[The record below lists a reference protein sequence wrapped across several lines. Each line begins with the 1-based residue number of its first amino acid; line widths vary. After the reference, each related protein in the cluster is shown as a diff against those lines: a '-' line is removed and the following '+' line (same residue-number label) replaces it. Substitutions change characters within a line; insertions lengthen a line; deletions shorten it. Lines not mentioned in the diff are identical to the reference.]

1 MTTPITD
8 SQETISSADFGQFLA
23 DLKHQINSNTI
34 DTNIFDIEALKKQ
47 IEVLEA
53 KLTSAKENARD
64 ITKEEFELEL
74 AASHAAEI
82 VHVSKDIFGVPP
94 KDENEIEWK
103 MIWKAKTASMI
114 NSVDKLENNTAYFG
128 HMVKKNWK
136 DLKASDFFADKDKG
150 KNSAPDTENTNWTK
164 YLDHGELVDV
174 AKGKSQVDIYR
185 KELITNLA
193 LIENGRALGQLIAKK
208 GIFGE
213 DDVAMAEFAFTAIK
227 SALQIPQLAIAELD
241 KDHAKKSFATLVE
254 TEFKTDFAQ
263 SEIKKL
269 LTNSTLDENVANL
282 KFTGHKGRPGTE
294 DKLVDNF
301 KTKLTEFK
309 AALTSQLAEL
319 DKELEGLEE
328 KKIKDQTAL
337 NTSKEAAKA
346 ARKDFETA
354 ETNLA
359 SKTQTLSEVNQEFI
373 SASEK
378 VDSSQ
383 GKYDALTLEKQ
394 NEQANLEQLKLKS
407 AKENKELEGLVS
419 SIHDNKLKATALNAE
434 IESAEVKLEQLNDS
448 LQEKKTKLDGIIWS
462 NKELQ
467 NKPVV
472 IKLNEQIKEAEEE
485 VASAQHKVDLLKS
498 GKDALQSEISKI
510 ETEKRQLVQTVET
523 LASNIANSEGHLKQL
538 DTQLISSENQLTA
551 DKQALEL
558 KRSQLDV
565 AKSEFDVANNEA
577 ESKKSI
583 VNSKQA
589 DENDH
594 NDTLKQTVEDLAK
607 KNDQKLS
614 LNTDIE
620 TIETNHLNKFDKLGK
635 YSEAADAG
643 MRVLSVGTNITSLV
657 KWHSKDIDRE
667 KDPEGA
673 IAQDIGLAST
683 YMGLVQDGM
692 DGFAEMS
699 KFFDAAKGLKNLQA
713 GLGAGSAVV
722 GVGPQ
727 IASLAQAIMSIE
739 NAPDEYK
746 AHYIGEA
753 VMQGA
758 NLVMGITVATL
769 TAKAAIAGTTVS
781 SAVPV
786 LGVIASLA
794 SAINPVQWAAF
805 EQSKE
810 HINDVDAKT
819 DKSKSAY
826 ETSAQYLTELL
837 EDIHETD
844 VGFYAASTTVGVI
857 GGIGTT
863 AAVASGVGA
872 PVALVVAFITAG
884 LQGML
889 EGLKQVHLDK
899 VAGDMAEKIRAFNEG
914 VAGFFDQSFEH
925 STDKALSDFVD
936 DAKRFIDKGYDSVS
950 GLGSVQMTASD
961 LELAGLSGVGGELK
975 QTQKHFSGFIEKAD
989 LETGEWNRE
998 EIKIDASQGVIERAN
1013 VNGAATGKDNMLT
1026 FVTPMAAAGNEN
1038 ISTEHVSK
1046 NRYET
1051 TINISNLK
1059 GWTIKDGG
1067 DNTTFDLD
1075 NIVTKAQSF
1084 RSQEELI
1091 DIPLSIEANAGDDNF
1106 LMSDITGRI
1115 TETDRTGIF
1124 DGGSGKDSATYANL
1138 KHLEQGIQV
1147 SVNEYGNIQVAK
1159 TIDSDARIYLDKIEK
1174 YEVSRGKKTEL
1185 VEYRYI
1191 ESGKLGES
1199 VVLYDEFKDI
1209 ELLAGSDLDDN
1220 FDIADYNGAFLVA
1233 GRDGDDSFI
1242 LAQEQA
1248 ALGGKGDDTFTLAGD
1263 IELPQNDENALPK
1276 FAEVVGGE
1284 GDDKIIL
1291 SHSWSEQAFKFG
1303 ALYAVAEEFLAQNDG
1318 LRKNLL
1324 SSTNGTEKMEDVT
1337 VALIANMLGKEND
1350 VSSSFL
1356 AFSEIEE
1363 VQWDT
1368 TAIHDVLGT
1377 AIGPKVD
1384 LADYDL
1390 AARAFLNRSTE
1401 NDYQGLVTYDFSSQ
1415 TSEAFEIRGTANND
1429 GIIGSAYSDLIYGGD
1444 GDDKLN
1450 GQEGINILIGGSGA
1464 DEFVFDFSG
1473 TSEDLVKLIDFDLN
1487 SESQDFGTQA
1497 LNDVFTFNLGSKT
1510 LKDIQIF
1517 SSDGQQSKDLIFGIG
1532 ESAVKIEN
1540 FYTDGYAGNGS
1551 VGSANQSFVFTSD
1564 VSETKTYGYSELDH
1578 LFGDSYTEF
1587 LKTEQG
1593 SQFDEGT
1600 SYYAI
1605 A

>member
-8 SQETISSADFGQFLA
+8 AKETLSSADFGQFLA

-53 KLTSAKENARD
+53 KLTSAKENARE

-150 KNSAPDTENTNWTK
+150 RDSASDTENTNWTK

-213 DDVAMAEFAFTAIK
+213 DYVAMAEFAFTAIK

-241 KDHAKKSFATLVE
+241 KDHAKKSFAALVE

-263 SEIKKL
+263 SEIKEL
-269 LTNSTLDENVANL
+269 LTNSTLDESVANL

-309 AALTSQLAEL
+309 AALKSQLEEL

-346 ARKDFETA
+346 AREDFEAA

-359 SKTQTLSEVNQEFI
+359 SKTQTFSEVNQEFI

-383 GKYDALTLEKQ
+383 GKYDTLTLEKQ
-394 NEQANLEQLKLKS
+394 NEQANLDQLKIKS
-407 AKENKELEGLVS
+407 AEENKKLEGLVS
-419 SIHDNKLKATALNAE
+419 SINDNKLKVTALNAE
-434 IESAEVKLEQLNDS
+434 IESAEVKLEQLKDS
-448 LQEKKTKLDGIIWS
+448 LQEKKIKLDGTWS
-462 NKELQ
+462 NEELQ

-472 IKLNEQIKEAEEE
+472 IKLKEQFKEAEAE
-485 VASAQHKVDLLKS
+485 VANAQNKVDLLKS
-498 GKDALQSEISKI
+498 DKGALQSEISKI
-510 ETEKRQLVQTVET
+510 EAVKLPLVQTVKT

-551 DKQALEL
+551 DKQELEL
-558 KRSQLDV
+558 KRTQLDV
-565 AKSEFDVANNEA
+565 AESEFDIANNDA

-589 DENDH
+589 DANNL
-594 NDTLKQTVEDLAK
+594 NDTFEQTVEDLAE

-620 TIETNHLNKFDKLGK
+620 TIEKNHLNKFDKLGK
-635 YSEAADAG
+635 FSEVADAG
-643 MRVLSVGTNITSLV
+643 MRVLSVSTNITSLV

-667 KDPEGA
+667 KNPEGA
-673 IAQDIGLAST
+673 LAQDIGLAST

-699 KFFDAAKGLKNLQA
+699 KFFDATKGMKNIQS

-727 IASLAQAIMSIE
+727 IASLAMAIKSIE

-753 VMQGA
+753 VTQGA

-786 LGVIASLA
+786 LGIIASLA

-826 ETSAQYLTELL
+826 ETSAEYLTELL
-837 EDIHETD
+837 EDIHDTD

-872 PVALVVAFITAG
+872 PVALVIAGITAG

-925 STDKALSDFVD
+925 STDKVLSDFVD

-975 QTQKHFSGFIEKAD
+975 QTQKHFSGYIEKAD
-989 LETGEWNRE
+989 LATGEWDRE
-998 EIKIDASQGVIERAN
+998 EIKIDASQGVIEREN

-1138 KHLEQGIQV
+1138 KHLEQGIEV

-1159 TIDSDARIYLDKIEK
+1159 TIDSDARIYLDKIGE

-1220 FDIADYNGAFLVA
+1220 FDITNYNGAFLVA
-1233 GRDGDDSFI
+1233 GRDGDDSFT
-1242 LAQEQA
+1242 LAQEHA

-1263 IELPQNDENALPK
+1263 IELPQNDENTLPK

-1284 GDDKIIL
+1284 GHDKIIL

-1303 ALYAVAEEFLAQNDG
+1303 ALYAVAEEFLVQNDD

-1324 SSTNGTEKMEDVT
+1324 SSTNGTEKMEDVS

-1390 AARAFLNRSTE
+1390 AARAFLNRSIKD
-1401 NDYQGLVTYDFSSQ
+1401 DYQGLVTYDFSSQ

-1429 GIIGSAYSDLIYGGD
+1429 GIIGSAHSDLIYGGD
-1444 GDDKLN
+1444 GNDKLN
-1450 GQEGINILIGGSGA
+1450 GKEGINILIGGSGA

-1473 TSEDLVKLIDFDLN
+1473 TSEDLVKLIDFDLIG
-1487 SESQDFGTQA
+1487 ESPDFGTQA

-1564 VSETKTYGYSELDH
+1564 VSETKTYGYSELDQ
-1578 LFGDSYTEF
+1578 LFGDSYTQF

-1600 SYYAI
+1600 SYYAV

>member
-1 MTTPITD
+1 
-8 SQETISSADFGQFLA
+8 
-23 DLKHQINSNTI
+23 
-34 DTNIFDIEALKKQ
+34 
-47 IEVLEA
+47 
-53 KLTSAKENARD
+53 
-64 ITKEEFELEL
+64 
-74 AASHAAEI
+74 
-82 VHVSKDIFGVPP
+82 
-94 KDENEIEWK
+94 
-103 MIWKAKTASMI
+103 
-114 NSVDKLENNTAYFG
+114 
-128 HMVKKNWK
+128 
-136 DLKASDFFADKDKG
+136 
-150 KNSAPDTENTNWTK
+150 
-164 YLDHGELVDV
+164 
-174 AKGKSQVDIYR
+174 
-185 KELITNLA
+185 
-193 LIENGRALGQLIAKK
+193 
-208 GIFGE
+208 
-213 DDVAMAEFAFTAIK
+213 
-227 SALQIPQLAIAELD
+227 
-241 KDHAKKSFATLVE
+241 
-254 TEFKTDFAQ
+254 
-263 SEIKKL
+263 
-269 LTNSTLDENVANL
+269 
-282 KFTGHKGRPGTE
+282 
-294 DKLVDNF
+294 
-301 KTKLTEFK
+301 
-309 AALTSQLAEL
+309 
-319 DKELEGLEE
+319 
-328 KKIKDQTAL
+328 
-337 NTSKEAAKA
+337 
-346 ARKDFETA
+346 
-354 ETNLA
+354 
-359 SKTQTLSEVNQEFI
+359 
-373 SASEK
+373 
-378 VDSSQ
+378 
-383 GKYDALTLEKQ
+383 
-394 NEQANLEQLKLKS
+394 
-407 AKENKELEGLVS
+407 
-419 SIHDNKLKATALNAE
+419 
-434 IESAEVKLEQLNDS
+434 
-448 LQEKKTKLDGIIWS
+448 
-462 NKELQ
+462 
-467 NKPVV
+467 
-472 IKLNEQIKEAEEE
+472 
-485 VASAQHKVDLLKS
+485 
-498 GKDALQSEISKI
+498 
-510 ETEKRQLVQTVET
+510 
-523 LASNIANSEGHLKQL
+523 
-538 DTQLISSENQLTA
+538 
-551 DKQALEL
+551 
-558 KRSQLDV
+558 
-565 AKSEFDVANNEA
+565 
-577 ESKKSI
+577 
-583 VNSKQA
+583 
-589 DENDH
+589 
-594 NDTLKQTVEDLAK
+594 
-607 KNDQKLS
+607 
-614 LNTDIE
+614 
-620 TIETNHLNKFDKLGK
+620 
-635 YSEAADAG
+635 
-643 MRVLSVGTNITSLV
+643 
-657 KWHSKDIDRE
+657 
-667 KDPEGA
+667 
-673 IAQDIGLAST
+673 
-683 YMGLVQDGM
+683 MGLVQDGM

-699 KFFDAAKGLKNLQA
+699 KLFDATKGMKNLQA

-758 NLVMGITVATL
+758 NLAMGITVATL

-826 ETSAQYLTELL
+826 ETSAEYLTELL

-863 AAVASGVGA
+863 AAAASGVGA

-914 VAGFFDQSFEH
+914 VEGFFDQSFEH
-925 STDKALSDFVD
+925 STDKALSDFVV
-936 DAKRFIDKGYDSVS
+936 DAKRFIEKGYDSVS

-961 LELAGLSGVGGELK
+961 RELAGLSGIGGELK

-989 LETGEWNRE
+989 LATGEWNRE
-998 EIKIDASQGVIERAN
+998 EITIDASQGVIEREN
-1013 VNGAATGKDNMLT
+1013 VNGAKTGKDNMLT
-1026 FVTPMAAAGNEN
+1026 FVTPMAAAGDEN
-1038 ISTEHVSK
+1038 ISREHVSK

-1091 DIPLSIEANAGDDNF
+1091 DIPLSIEANAGNDNF

-1138 KHLEQGIQV
+1138 KHLEQGIEV

-1159 TIDSDARIYLDKIEK
+1159 TIDSEARIYLDKIGK
-1174 YEVSRGKKTEL
+1174 TEVYRGKKTEL

-1191 ESGKLGES
+1191 EPGKLGES

-1220 FDIADYNGAFLVA
+1220 FDITDYNGAFLVA
-1233 GRDGDDSFI
+1233 GRDGDDSFT
-1242 LAQEQA
+1242 LAQEHA

-1263 IELPQNDENALPK
+1263 IELPKNDENALPK

-1284 GDDKIIL
+1284 GHDKIIL
-1291 SHSWSEQAFKFG
+1291 SHNWSEQAFKFG
-1303 ALYAVAEEFLAQNDG
+1303 ALYAVAEEFLAQNQG
-1318 LRKNLL
+1318 LSKSLL
-1324 SSTNGTEKMEDVT
+1324 SANGTEKMEDIT
-1337 VALIANMLGKEND
+1337 IALIANTLGKEND
-1350 VSSSFL
+1350 VASSFL

-1401 NDYQGLVTYDFSSQ
+1401 GDYQGLVTYDFSSQ

-1444 GDDKLN
+1444 GNDKLN

-1473 TSEDLVKLIDFDLN
+1473 TSEDLVKLIDSDLTG
-1487 SESQDFGTQA
+1487 ESPDFGTQA

-1517 SSDGQQSKDLIFGIG
+1517 SSDGQQSKDLMFGIG
-1532 ESAVKIEN
+1532 ESVVKIES

-1564 VSETKTYGYSELDH
+1564 VSETETYGYSELDQ